1 MEQNCWEFKKCGR
14 NIRNDLGIC
23 PAVTELKADG
33 LNRGKN
39 GGRICWSVAG
49 TYCYNKVQGT
59 YAEKVL
65 LCCGCGFREKV
76 REEEGV
82 NSEIIYFKPGI
93 RDEQGFVMR
102 VSPAWPG
109 EKMSR

>member
-1 MEQNCWEFKKCGR
+1 MEHNCWEFNKCGR
-14 NIRNDLGIC
+14 ETGNELGIC
-23 PAVTELKADG
+23 PAVTETQANG

-49 TYCYNKVQGT
+49 TYCYSRVQGT

-65 LCCGCGFREKV
+65 LCGGCGFRAKV

-82 NSEIIYFKPGI
+82 NFEIIYFKPGI
-93 RDEQGFVMR
+93 IDEKVFI
-102 VSPAWPG
+102 
-109 EKMSR
+109 MS